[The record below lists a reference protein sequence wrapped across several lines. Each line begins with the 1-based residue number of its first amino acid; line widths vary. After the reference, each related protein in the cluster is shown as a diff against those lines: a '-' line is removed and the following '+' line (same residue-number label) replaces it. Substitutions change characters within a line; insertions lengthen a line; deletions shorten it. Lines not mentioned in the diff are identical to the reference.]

1 MVLKNF
7 LRGYQY
13 RLLKGDD
20 GMKYSTALRD
30 EVRSRIELVES
41 ADLVVGIPCYNNQA
55 TIGHVVK
62 QVSQGLHQYYR
73 DRKCVIVVSDGGS
86 VDDSREEA
94 RAVEVS
100 PFQEIIVTIY
110 RGVPGKGSALR
121 AVLELARFLKAE
133 ACVVV
138 DSDLRSISA
147 QWIRNLL
154 SPILYN
160 DYQFVAPHYRRF
172 KLDGT
177 ITNNIV
183 YNMTRALYGKK
194 VRQPIGG
201 DFAFSRDV
209 VSEIYDQDV
218 WDTEVGRFGIDIW
231 LTTMAIVK
239 GFKICQ
245 TRLGA
250 KIHDVKDPGASLGP
264 MFRQVVSTLFSL
276 AEEYRNYWWDIQ
288 GSDEVPVVGDEIETE
303 PESFPINIET
313 LVESFRNG
321 YRQFGALW
329 KNILSEE
336 SWQEVQEL
344 AEKSDGFQMDDHK
357 WAHILYDAAST
368 YHCWPMNR
376 FKLVELLTPLYYARV
391 ASFAKIVENMSDE
404 DAEQVVEKQAMCFE
418 DEKEYLLKRWKI
430 ADEMIGSGDFCGQP
444 G

>member
-1 MVLKNF
+1 
-7 LRGYQY
+7 
-13 RLLKGDD
+13 
-20 GMKYSTALRD
+20 MKYLTALRD
-30 EVRSRIELVES
+30 EVRNRIELIEN

-62 QVSQGLHQYYR
+62 QVSLGLHSYYPDKR
-73 DRKCVIVVSDGGS
+73 SVIVVSDGGS

-94 RAVEVS
+94 MAVQVF

-138 DSDLRSISA
+138 DSDLRSINA
-147 QWIRNLL
+147 HWIRNLL
-154 SPILYN
+154 CPILS
-160 DYQFVAPHYRRF
+160 DEYQFVAPHYKRF

-183 YNMTRALYGKK
+183 YNMTRALYGRK

-201 DFAFSRDV
+201 DFAFSREV

-218 WDTEVGRFGIDIW
+218 WDTDVGRFGIDIW
-231 LTTMAIVK
+231 LTTMALVN
-239 GFKICQ
+239 GFRICQ
-245 TRLGA
+245 ARLGA

-264 MFRQVVSTLFSL
+264 MFRQVVATLFSL
-276 AEEYRNYWWDIQ
+276 TEENKDYWWDIQ
-288 GSDEVPVVGDEIETE
+288 GSEEVPIVGDEIETE
-303 PESFPINIET
+303 PEPFPINIDG

-336 SWQEVQEL
+336 SYQGVQQL
-344 AEKSDGFQMDDHK
+344 AEKGDGFQMDDRI
-357 WAHILYDAAST
+357 WSHILYDAAST

-391 ASFAKIVENMSDE
+391 ASFARIVEKMSDVE
-404 DAEQVVEKQAMCFE
+404 AEQEVEKQARCFE
-418 DEKEYLLKRWKI
+418 DEKEYLLERWRI
-430 ADEMIGSGDFCGQP
+430 ADEMISSGHNCEHLS
-444 G
+444 

>member
-1 MVLKNF
+1 
-7 LRGYQY
+7 
-13 RLLKGDD
+13 
-20 GMKYSTALRD
+20 MKYLTALRD
-30 EVRSRIELVES
+30 EVRNRIELIEH

-55 TIGHVVK
+55 TIGHVLK
-62 QVSQGLHQYYR
+62 QVSLGLHQYYPEKR
-73 DRKCVIVVSDGGS
+73 CVIVVSDGGS

-94 RAVEVS
+94 KAVQVS
-100 PFQEIIVTIY
+100 PFQEVIVTIY

-138 DSDLRSISA
+138 DSDLRSINA

-154 SPILYN
+154 CPILN
-160 DYQFVAPHYRRF
+160 DDYQFVAPYYRRF

-183 YNMTRALYGKK
+183 YNMNRALYGKR

-231 LTTMAIVK
+231 LTTMAIVNR
-239 GFKICQ
+239 FKICQ

-276 AEEYRNYWWDIQ
+276 TEQYRDYWWDTR
-288 GSDEVPVVGDEIETE
+288 GSEDIPLVGDEINHE
-303 PESFPINIET
+303 PEPFPINVDN
-313 LVESFRNG
+313 LVDSFRNG
-321 YRQFGALW
+321 YRQFGPLW
-329 KNILSEE
+329 KNVLSEG
-336 SWQEVQEL
+336 SFQRVREL
-344 AEKSDGFQMDDHK
+344 AEESDGFQMDDRT
-357 WAHILYDAAST
+357 WSHILYDAVST
-368 YHCWPMNR
+368 YHCWSMNR

-391 ASFAKIVENMSDE
+391 ASFARIVKNMSDE
-404 DAEQVVEKQAMCFE
+404 EAEQEVERQAACFE
-418 DEKEYLLKRWKI
+418 EEKTYLLERWQM
-430 ADEMIGSGDFCGQP
+430 ADEMIQSGSFCGQP
-444 G
+444 E

>member
-1 MVLKNF
+1 
-7 LRGYQY
+7 
-13 RLLKGDD
+13 
-20 GMKYSTALRD
+20 MKYLTALRD
-30 EVRSRIELVES
+30 EVRGRIELIET
-41 ADLVVGIPCYNNQA
+41 ADIVVGIPCYNNQT
-55 TIGHVVK
+55 TIGNVVK
-62 QVSQGLHQYYR
+62 QVSLGLHKYYPDKR
-73 DRKCVIVVSDGGS
+73 SVIVVSDGGS

-94 RAVEVS
+94 RAVQVS

-138 DSDLRSISA
+138 DSDLRSISP

-154 SPILYN
+154 CPILN
-160 DYQFVAPHYRRF
+160 DEYQFVAPYYKRF

-183 YNMTRALYGKK
+183 YNMTRALYGRK

-201 DFAFSRDV
+201 DFAFSREV

-218 WDTEVGRFGIDIW
+218 WDTDVGRFGIDIW
-231 LTTMAIVK
+231 LTTMALVK
-239 GFKICQ
+239 GFNICQ
-245 TRLGA
+245 ARLGA
-250 KIHDVKDPGASLGP
+250 KIHDAKDPSESLGP
-264 MFRQVVSTLFSL
+264 MFRQVVATMFSL
-276 AEEYRNYWWDIQ
+276 MEENRSYWWDVQ
-288 GSDEVPVVGDEIETE
+288 GSEEIPLVGDEIETE
-303 PESFPINIET
+303 PEPFPINVDG
-313 LVESFRNG
+313 LVESFKNG

-336 SWQEVQEL
+336 SFQEVQEL

-391 ASFAKIVENMSDE
+391 ASFARIVENMSDAE
-404 DAEQVVEKQAMCFE
+404 AEQVVEKQAMCFE
-418 DEKEYLLKRWKI
+418 DEKGYLLERWMI
-430 ADEMIGSGDFCGQP
+430 ADELISSGDTCGYSE
-444 G
+444 

>member
-1 MVLKNF
+1 
-7 LRGYQY
+7 
-13 RLLKGDD
+13 
-20 GMKYSTALRD
+20 MKYSTALRD
-30 EVRSRIELVES
+30 EVRNRIELVEK

-55 TIGHVVK
+55 TIGHVVD
-62 QVSQGLHQYYR
+62 QVSKGLHQYYR

-94 RAVEVS
+94 RAVQIS
-100 PFQEIIVTIY
+100 PYQEIIVTIY

-138 DSDLRSISA
+138 DSDLRSISPH
-147 QWIRNLL
+147 WIKNLL

-160 DYQFVAPHYRRF
+160 DYQFVAPHYKRF

-183 YNMTRALYGKK
+183 YNMTRALYGKR

-209 VSEIYDQDV
+209 VNEIYDQDV
-218 WDTEVGRFGIDIW
+218 WDTDVGRFGIDIW
-231 LTTMAIVK
+231 LTTMALVN
-239 GFKICQ
+239 GFKVCQ

-250 KIHDVKDPGASLGP
+250 KIHDAKDPGASLGP
-264 MFRQVVSTLFSL
+264 MFRQVVATLFSL
-276 AEEYRNYWWDIQ
+276 IEENKDFWWEVRGSEDI
-288 GSDEVPVVGDEIETE
+288 PLVGDEIETE
-303 PESFPINIET
+303 PEPFPINVEG
-313 LVESFRNG
+313 LVDSFRNG

-329 KNILSEE
+329 KNILSEA
-336 SWQEVQEL
+336 SFSMVQDL
-344 AEKSDGFQMDDHK
+344 AESSDGFQMDDHK

-391 ASFAKIVENMSDE
+391 ASFARVVENMSDAE
-404 DAEQVVEKQAMCFE
+404 AEQEVEKQARCFE
-418 DEKEYLLKRWKI
+418 DEKGYLLERWEI
-430 ADEMIGSGDFCGQP
+430 ADKMIESGDSCGHP
-444 G
+444 E

>member
-1 MVLKNF
+1 
-7 LRGYQY
+7 
-13 RLLKGDD
+13 
-20 GMKYSTALRD
+20 MKYLTALRD
-30 EVRSRIELVES
+30 EVRNRIELIET

-62 QVSQGLHQYYR
+62 QVSLGLHQYYPDKR
-73 DRKCVIVVSDGGS
+73 CVIVVSDGGS

-94 RAVEVS
+94 QAVQVS

-121 AVLELARFLKAE
+121 AVLELSRFLKAR

-147 QWIRNLL
+147 HWIRNLL
-154 SPILYN
+154 CPILN
-160 DYQFVAPHYRRF
+160 DDYQFVAPYYKRF

-183 YNMTRALYGKK
+183 YNMTRALYGRR

-201 DFAFSRDV
+201 DFAFSKEV
-209 VSEIYDQDV
+209 VDKIYDMDV
-218 WDTEVGRFGIDIW
+218 WDTDVGRFGIDIW
-231 LTTMAIVK
+231 LTTMALVK
-239 GFKICQ
+239 RFRICQ

-250 KIHDVKDPGASLGP
+250 KVHDVKDPGASLGP

-276 AEEYRNYWWDIQ
+276 VEGNREFWWDLR
-288 GSDEVPVVGDEIETE
+288 GSEDVPLVGDEIETKPE
-303 PESFPINIET
+303 PFPIDVES

-321 YRQFGALW
+321 YRQFGMLW
-329 KNILSEE
+329 KNILSE
-336 SWQEVQEL
+336 SSYLQVKKM
-344 AEKSDGFQMDDHK
+344 ATAGDGFRMGNSQ

-391 ASFAKIVENMSDE
+391 ASFAKLVEGMSDAE
-404 DAEQVVEKQAMCFE
+404 AEQQIEEQAQCFE
-418 DEKEYLLKRWKI
+418 DEKGYLLQRWEI
-430 ADEMIGSGDFCGQP
+430 ADKMIASGHNCGYP
-444 G
+444 E